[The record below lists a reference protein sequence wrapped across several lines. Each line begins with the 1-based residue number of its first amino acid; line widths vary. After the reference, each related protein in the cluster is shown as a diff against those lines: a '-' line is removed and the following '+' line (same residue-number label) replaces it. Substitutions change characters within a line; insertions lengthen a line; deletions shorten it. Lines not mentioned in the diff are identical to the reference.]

1 MAESKLKRV
10 TENENQDFTV
20 EPPNKKRKERSD
32 LLKKFKCKYF
42 YIDKSLLI
50 KEFLQNGSKIVCITR
65 PSGYGKTTNLIML
78 RYFFEMNYENIKE
91 NEFQNLQNKKYFEN
105 LLISK
110 EKEDDQTYLDKY
122 QGKYPVIYLDF
133 SSDFKIGKTFE
144 ATIENFK
151 TFISDLYEK
160 YENINIKNL
169 TKNKKKKWE
178 KFQSGIFSISEL
190 KESIS
195 FLCLS
200 LNKAFNKKIILL
212 IDNYDS
218 PILNTMSF

>member
-20 EPPNKKRKERSD
+20 EPPNKKRKESSD

-50 KEFLQNGSKIVCITR
+50 KEFLQDDSEIVCVTR
-65 PSGYGKTTNLIML
+65 PSGFGKTTNLTML
-78 RYFFEMNYENIKE
+78 RYFFEMSYENIKE

-169 TKNKKKKWE
+169 TKNKKKKMG
-178 KFQSGIFSISEL
+178 KIS
-190 KESIS
+190 KWY
-195 FLCLS
+195 F
-200 LNKAFNKKIILL
+200 FNI
-212 IDNYDS
+212 
-218 PILNTMSF
+218 